1 MAAMLLNDEHK
12 RYVLSAYTVILNPLV
27 NNDHVLVSMIF
38 YLYMPNNNALFS
50 SNVFTLALVKYFV
63 YFIVRWIWI
72 SLFMQPFLV
81 HPLVLD

>member
-1 MAAMLLNDEHK
+1 
-12 RYVLSAYTVILNPLV
+12 
-27 NNDHVLVSMIF
+27 
-38 YLYMPNNNALFS
+38 MPNNNALFS